1 MTALGGAATS
11 FLWLSFAR
19 IGVGVGEATASPC
32 SHALLADIFPAKNR
46 ATALAVYL
54 TGTYLGSALAMII
67 GGLVVQHW
75 DTACDALPF
84 AGACGF
90 AGWQAALI
98 IVGLP
103 GLPLALVLLYIRE
116 PERAQPET
124 GSTLKIIMHE
134 LTAALP
140 PFTLFSLHKI
150 GGHRELLRNVIL
162 AAVIGGV
169 VALLTK
175 LTGDVAQWAA
185 VGLGLYA
192 VVTWGQVQKL
202 RDRPLYALTFG
213 DPTFLISQIG
223 SALLACIGGAVSAW
237 SAPYAMRTL
246 GLSPVEVGLSMGLIF
261 AGSAVCGVLCGG
273 WMADRLKRRDRRAPI
288 FVAMLS
294 VVGEM
299 PFLIGMLM
307 ARETPMFLVAFAGF
321 AFFSSLWGGAFAAL
335 VQDLVLP
342 RMRGSAASAF
352 SLFSIVVASG
362 IGPYWAGKVSTLTG
376 SLQSGL
382 YSMLLLVP
390 VVLIIFII
398 VLPKVR
404 IATPESRLARAIAAG
419 EAN

>member
-1 MTALGGAATS
+1 
-11 FLWLSFAR
+11 
-19 IGVGVGEATASPC
+19 
-32 SHALLADIFPAKNR
+32 
-46 ATALAVYL
+46 
-54 TGTYLGSALAMII
+54 
-67 GGLVVQHW
+67 
-75 DTACDALPF
+75 
-84 AGACGF
+84 
-90 AGWQAALI
+90 
-98 IVGLP
+98 
-103 GLPLALVLLYIRE
+103 
-116 PERAQPET
+116 
-124 GSTLKIIMHE
+124 
-134 LTAALP
+134 
-140 PFTLFSLHKI
+140 LFSLHKL
-150 GGHRELLRNVIL
+150 GGRRELVRNVIL
-162 AAVIGGV
+162 AAIIGV
-169 VALLTK
+169 LAALLIK

-213 DPTFLISQIG
+213 DPTFLISLIG

-261 AGSAVCGVLCGG
+261 AGSAVCGVLAGG
-273 WMADRLKRRDRRAPI
+273 WMADRLKHRDRRAPI

-294 VVGEM
+294 VVGEI

-307 ARETPMFLVAFAGF
+307 ASNTAMFLVAFAGF
-321 AFFSSLWGGAFAAL
+321 AFFSALWGGAFAAL

-362 IGPYWAGKVSTLTG
+362 IGPYWAGKVSTVTG
-376 SLQSGL
+376 SLQAGL

-404 IATPESRLARAIAAG
+404 IATPASRLARAVAAG